1 VATGPGAPRV
11 EGREGGGGAGAG
23 IGAASREPGGEAVP
37 AVRLGVLGSGAMG
50 RNHARILAS
59 LPGAELT
66 GIYDLRR
73 EVAEAVAAEH
83 GTRVFPSAEALAAA
97 VDAMVLAV
105 PTVLHAEIGCELLGR
120 GLHLLVEKPLAASLP
135 EADRLLAA
143 AAASGRVLAVGH
155 TEFFNPAVQA
165 LLGLG
170 VPPRFVE
177 VQRLAVFSP
186 RSLDVDVVLDLMIH
200 DLQILHALDRSPVEE
215 VRATGIPVLS
225 PRTDIANVRLQLAS
239 GCVANLTASR
249 VSAERVR
256 KLRTF
261 LPSRYYSLDYLA
273 QQIHGYRLEELPAGR
288 RIVPDD
294 LELSRAEPLRRE
306 LESFVA
312 ACRAGSRAAAA
323 PPPAP
328 VEAAAP
334 PAAATAAPPP
344 APGESTPPPPV
355 VTGPAGRQ
363 ALATALAV
371 AEAIEQGLSGLR
383 R

>member
-1 VATGPGAPRV
+1 MSEPTAMPPAP
-11 EGREGGGGAGAG
+11 E
-23 IGAASREPGGEAVP
+23 AAPLPPTWLMRTAP
-37 AVRLGVLGSGAMG
+37 RLGVMGVGAMG
-50 RNHARILAS
+50 RNHVRVLAA
-59 LPGAELT
+59 LPGAELV
-66 GIYDLRR
+66 GVYDPRR

-83 GTRVFPSAEALAAA
+83 GTRVFASAEGLAAA

-105 PTVLHAEIGCELLGR
+105 PTVLHGELGCDLLGR
-120 GLHLLVEKPLAASLP
+120 GLHVLVEKPLAASLE

-143 AAASGRVLAVGH
+143 SAAAGRVLAVGH

-165 LLGLG
+165 LLALG

-177 VQRLAVFSP
+177 VQRLAVFTA

-200 DLQILHALDRSPVEE
+200 DLQILHALDGAPVRE

-225 PRTDIANVRLQLAS
+225 PRTDIANVRLELAS

-261 LPSRYYSLDYLA
+261 LPSRYYSLDYVA
-273 QQIHGYRLEELPAGR
+273 QEIHGYRLEELPTGR
-288 RIVPDD
+288 RIVPDN
-294 LELSRAEPLRRE
+294 LELTRDEPLRRE
-306 LESFVA
+306 LAGFVGA
-312 ACRAGSRAAAA
+312 AG
-323 PPPAP
+323 
-328 VEAAAP
+328 EAAGAVGAAGGAP
-334 PAAATAAPPP
+334 AQ
-344 APGESTPPPPV
+344 V
-355 VTGPAGRQ
+355 VDGPAGRQ

-371 AEAIEQGLSGLR
+371 AAAIEEGLR

>member
-1 VATGPGAPRV
+1 MRSMRAMRAMSSPPIQAMSEPTPMPPAAMEAAPLPPTWLMRT
-11 EGREGGGGAGAG
+11 A
-23 IGAASREPGGEAVP
+23 P
-37 AVRLGVLGSGAMG
+37 RLGVMGVGAMG
-50 RNHARILAS
+50 RHHVRVLAS
-59 LPGAELT
+59 LPGAELV
-66 GIYDLRR
+66 GVYDPRR
-73 EVAEAVAAEH
+73 EVADAVAAEH
-83 GTRVFPSAEALAAA
+83 GTRVFAGVEELAAA

-105 PTVLHAEIGCELLGR
+105 PTVLHGELGCELLGR
-120 GLHLLVEKPLAASLP
+120 GLHVLVEKPLAASLE

-143 AAASGRVLAVGH
+143 AAAAGRVLAVGH

-177 VQRLAVFSP
+177 VQRLAVFTP

-200 DLQILHALDRSPVEE
+200 DLQILHALDGSPVRE

-225 PRTDIANVRLQLAS
+225 PRTDIANVRLELAS

-261 LPSRYYSLDYLA
+261 LPSRYYSLDYVA
-273 QQIHGYRLEELPAGR
+273 QEIHGYRLEEHPAGR

-294 LELSRAEPLRRE
+294 LAVTRDEPLRRE
-306 LESFVA
+306 LAGFVA
-312 ACRAGSRAAAA
+312 AAGKAGAAG
-323 PPPAP
+323 
-328 VEAAAP
+328 EAARFAGG
-334 PAAATAAPPP
+334 TA
-344 APGESTPPPPV
+344 GLV
-355 VTGPAGRQ
+355 VDGAAGRQ
-363 ALATALAV
+363 ALETALAV
-371 AEAIEQGLSGLR
+371 AAAIEQGLR